1 MTTSIAR
8 WRKSD
13 ARASAFPL
21 VCDVRVA
28 TRNVRFEI
36 GFCLLM
42 SKTFRPWTIDQPLL
56 LPPSV
61 QDFVG
66 EDHLARFILALVL
79 EPLDLGE
86 IEAAYASERGQP
98 PFDPAMMTALLLY
111 GYCNGVYSS
120 RRIAKAAREQVDFLA
135 LSGSIRRIFAP
146 SPTSASGA

>member
-1 MTTSIAR
+1 
-8 WRKSD
+8 
-13 ARASAFPL
+13 
-21 VCDVRVA
+21 
-28 TRNVRFEI
+28 
-36 GFCLLM
+36 M

-98 PFDPAMMTALLLY
+98 PFPDLAT
-111 GYCNGVYSS
+111 
-120 RRIAKAAREQVDFLA
+120 RR
-135 LSGSIRRIFAP
+135 
-146 SPTSASGA
+146 

>member
-1 MTTSIAR
+1 MA
-8 WRKSD
+8 
-13 ARASAFPL
+13 AF
-21 VCDVRVA
+21 A
-28 TRNVRFEI
+28 QI

-98 PFDPAMMTALLLY
+98 PFDPASTKSGDEGA
-111 GYCNGVYSS
+111 GAIHS
-120 RRIAKAAREQVDFLA
+120 RTSTGT
-135 LSGSIRRIFAP
+135 SGSYA
-146 SPTSASGA
+146 